1 MHSRYEI
8 LNQLG
13 EGGEGSVW
21 KAWDTRLQRF
31 VAIKR
36 LLPPSLREVPDAGD
50 IFAEASAL
58 SALAHPNIV
67 SVYDVEND
75 EDTGP
80 YVVMEFLNGENLE
93 QTVQRGGLT
102 PDDFNSITLQVLEG
116 LVAAHK
122 LGMQHRDIKPANI
135 MLTWLPD
142 QHFVAKLLD
151 FGLAKFT
158 TRPKQ
163 QTVKGNNKIL
173 GSIYF
178 MAPEQFSHR
187 PLDNR
192 SDLYSLGC
200 VLYYG
205 LTTRYPFAGDT
216 PAQVMQ
222 SHLDHMV
229 SPLRDVRPDIKP
241 ILCDW
246 VMWLMRRQPEHRPR
260 DAALAMDVF
269 RGLLEGEMSELP
281 QSATGLRTTTVMQTR
296 QVPAP
301 LLEAARGLASQPAS
315 KPKSRMGIY
324 LGVGGVAVAGAAFA
338 LLQSP
343 KPPQEINSKEPAA
356 SPTIAT
362 KPAETKL
369 LATPV
374 KLPPAPAITE
384 GLNLW
389 LDASA
394 GVISADGEVQT
405 WQDLETKNGGA
416 TDFIAPQEPVQPLS
430 QAPKLTELKD
440 TAGLVGTHK
449 AVTFSGNQSLLARQ
463 RDESNRVAMGSLD
476 APQFTLVM
484 VFRSP
489 PPDKLIHRLFS
500 AKCGDEAKAWDLGI
514 DQKRFQGGVRFLDG
528 KSNKTE
534 VSYDFKGEFLI
545 GALGRDGAKNAA
557 KVYLLDKTGKE
568 IASSYPIKSDMN
580 HGPLKAMRI
589 GAVSEFTTLKDA
601 DYFIGDVAS
610 VLLYNRTLPH
620 NERVAVMGQ
629 LRKRFFGK

>member
-1 MHSRYEI
+1 MNTRYEI

-31 VAIKR
+31 VAIKK

-58 SALAHPNIV
+58 SALQHPNIV

-75 EDTGP
+75 DDSGP

-102 PDDFNSITLQVLEG
+102 PGDFVSIANQSLEG

-122 LGMQHRDIKPANI
+122 LGMQHRDIKPSNI

-142 QHFVAKLLD
+142 QRFIAKLLD

-187 PLDNR
+187 PLDSR

-205 LTTRYPFAGDT
+205 LTTRYPFAGET

-229 SPLRDVRPDIKP
+229 APLRDVRPDLQP

-246 VMWLMRRQPEHRPR
+246 VMWLIRRQPEQRPR
-260 DAALAMDVF
+260 DASQAMEVF
-269 RGLLEGEMSELP
+269 RGLVSGEITELP

-296 QVPAP
+296 QIPIP
-301 LLEAARGLASQPAS
+301 LLDAAGGLANTSGGRAKS
-315 KPKSRMGIY
+315 KRTAIY
-324 LGVGGVAVAGAAFA
+324 LGTAGVAVAALAAFMFKGNN
-338 LLQSP
+338 SP
-343 KPPQEINSKEPAA
+343 ARLAEASTPVVVAPQD
-356 SPTIAT
+356 T
-362 KPAETKL
+362 KPSI
-369 LATPV
+369 TPS
-374 KLPPAPAITE
+374 KLPPAPVIPS
-384 GLNLW
+384 GLTVW

-394 GVISADGEVQT
+394 GVVTVDGDVQT
-405 WQDLETKNGGA
+405 WQDLDTTTGGA
-416 TDFIAPQEPVQPLS
+416 TDFLAPQEPVQPLS
-430 QAPKLTELKD
+430 QAPRVTEVKD
-440 TAGLVGTHK
+440 TAGLVGTHR
-449 AVTFSGNQSLLARQ
+449 VLTFEGHHSLLAKQ
-463 RDESNRVAMGSLD
+463 RDGKPTLAEGSLD
-476 APQFTLVM
+476 DLSASLFV
-484 VFRSP
+484 VFRAGA
-489 PPDKLIHRLFS
+489 PDKLFHRIIC
-500 AKCGDEAKAWDLGI
+500 AMCGNEDKAWDLMLNST
-514 DQKRFQGGVRFLDG
+514 RLQGGVRALDG
-528 KSNKTE
+528 KPNKAE
-534 VSYDFKGEFLI
+534 IDFPFNDEFVI
-545 GALGRDGAKNAA
+545 GCFGRDAVKDAG
-557 KVYLLDKTGKE
+557 KVYIVNKAGKE
-568 IASSYPIKSDMN
+568 ISTRTPISVN
-580 HGPLKAMRI
+580 IQHGPLKKLRL
-589 GAVSEFTTLKDA
+589 GAVAQFTDIKEA
-601 DYFIGDVAS
+601 DYFVGDIAT
-610 VLLYNRTLPH
+610 VLLYNRVLPH
-620 NERVAVMGQ
+620 EERVAVMAQ
-629 LRKRFFGK
+629 LRRRFFGK